1 MPDDEAFALLDQL
14 FAHAT
19 QAKYVYRHKWRKG
32 DMVIWDNRSV
42 LHQATTDYDMNEYRY
57 LYRVLLAGE
66 QPSPRELAWSGPVD
80 VIPVGV
86 AAGAKQPG
94 ATTVRR
100 ICACRRRS

>member
-1 MPDDEAFALLDQL
+1 MAVPPFLSLDRVTSIPGMPDDEAPLLDQL

-66 QPSPRELAWSGPVD
+66 RP
-80 VIPVGV
+80 IP
-86 AAGAKQPG
+86 AAA
-94 ATTVRR
+94 
-100 ICACRRRS
+100 